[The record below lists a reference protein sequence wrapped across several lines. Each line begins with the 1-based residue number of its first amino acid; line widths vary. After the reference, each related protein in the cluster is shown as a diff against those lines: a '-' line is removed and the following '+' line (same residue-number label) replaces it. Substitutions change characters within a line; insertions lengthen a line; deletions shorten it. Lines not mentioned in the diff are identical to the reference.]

1 MCGYLS
7 LISLFNT
14 KPIMSKNNK
23 IISCILYITDSD
35 LLMKKI
41 TEKHQDTILTKILL
55 DNIVNKGQSL
65 IKITND
71 NFIPEFILNEINY
84 ISQINFTNERTGSDI
99 KINTLSNEKLK
110 FINKIIYMDYMNQ
123 FINFNLYFSLINDNS
138 MIRSI
143 IRQTK
148 KYFMEGD
155 IEIMCDAIVEYE
167 VPKRIKTLV
176 DKLTKMLL
184 LANSP
189 VKLRN
194 DLKLCNELYK
204 FKNYLLKH
212 FEKSEIDIT
221 DGEIYEATSNNWTNI
236 KYLIEFNLIREIKKN
251 KKQNDI
257 EEDDSEEVNF
267 EKEEG
272 EDDNE

>member
-148 KYFMEGD
+148 KYFTEGD

>member
-1 MCGYLS
+1 
-7 LISLFNT
+7 
-14 KPIMSKNNK
+14 MSKNNK

-71 NFIPEFILNEINY
+71 NSIPEFILNEINY

-184 LANSP
+184 LTNSP

-257 EEDDSEEVNF
+257 EEEEDNSEEVNF
-267 EKEEG
+267 EEEG